1 VPVAGR
7 WGLEM
12 RSRFLGMSGVK
23 VLIIVV
29 VLLPGAE
36 EKKLGI

>member
-1 VPVAGR
+1 
-7 WGLEM
+7 M

-23 VLIIVV
+23 ALIIVV